1 MNLKQIIFWCPF
13 ISKVG
18 TINAVIESA
27 KALKLSKKFQ
37 CKVINVFGEFDE
49 YSHILSKNQIKEIKL
64 TSFRFLKHTPK
75 KGFFW
80 SRFNYILIIL
90 LSSIP
95 LYIYLKKNKK
105 DILFTYL
112 LTSLPLLLVKIF
124 DLKNRIFL
132 RMSGKINYTFLRK
145 TVLLLT
151 KNKIDKTFIQTKFA
165 KKELLKQNIFEKK
178 KISFLED
185 PIIDFKKIND
195 LKKEKIEKK
204 FKNKSFFVAIGRLT
218 KQKNFEFLI
227 DSIKEIL
234 LKNSYYLII
243 LGEGEQKKLLQ
254 KKIKIH
260 GLENKIF
267 LLGFKNNVYKYLSK
281 SKGLICTSLWE
292 EPGFIIHEAAACKKI
307 ILSSNCKSGPSE
319 FLGNGKSGYIFN
331 LNDKKNFIDK
341 FNQMIK
347 EKNKHPRMIKDN
359 YRKCQLYTKKYF
371 ADKLSKEL
379 SLIDNFS

>member
-1 MNLKQIIFWCPF
+1 MNSKKIIFWCPF

-27 KALKLSKKFQ
+27 KALKSSKKFQ
-37 CKVINVFGEFDE
+37 CKIINVFGEFDQ

-64 TSFRFLKHTPK
+64 TSFKFLKHIPK

-80 SRFNYILIIL
+80 SRLNYIIIIL
-90 LSSIP
+90 LSAIP
-95 LYIYLKKNKK
+95 LLIYLKKNKK

-124 DLKNRIFL
+124 GLKNRIFL
-132 RMSGKINYTFLRK
+132 RISGKINYTFLRK
-145 TVLLLT
+145 AILNLT
-151 KNKIDKTFIQTKFA
+151 KDKIDKAFIQTKFA
-165 KKELLKQNIFEKK
+165 KKNLLKQNIFEKK

-204 FKNKSFFVAIGRLT
+204 FKNKHFFIAIGRLT

-227 DSIKEIL
+227 ESIKEIL
-234 LKNSYYLII
+234 IKNNFYLII

-254 KKIKIH
+254 NKIEIY
-260 GLENKIF
+260 GLKSKIF

-319 FLGNGKSGYIFN
+319 FLDEGKNGYIFN
-331 LNDKKNFIDK
+331 LNDKKNFINK

-347 EKNKHPRMIKDN
+347 EKKKHPRMIRSNLK
-359 YRKCQLYTKKYF
+359 KCQLYTKKYF
-371 ADKLSKEL
+371 ADKLAREL
-379 SLIDNFS
+379 RLVNNFS